1 MTEINYK
8 KLYEESIFEKI
19 NLQKEYDDFKDIFK
33 IYKEDTIKKNNEYEE
48 NINELKEKLKKYTAP
63 KRNKTFYE
71 NHKEEIIKK
80 NKEYIQKNKD
90 NLKKPDSEKIKEYNK
105 KAYQKR
111 KQKNN
116 LDISNDN
123 LTILNELN

>member
-8 KLYEESIFEKI
+8 KLYEESIFEKL
-19 NLQKEYDDFKDIFK
+19 NLQKEYDDFKKTFILYKYDMTKK
-33 IYKEDTIKKNNEYEE
+33 INEYEF

-90 NLKKPDSEKIKEYNK
+90 NLKKPDPEKIKEYNK
-105 KAYQKR
+105 RAYERR
-111 KQKNN
+111 KLKNN
-116 LDISNDN
+116 QNVE
-123 LTILNELN
+123 NEL